1 MLSRSTANP
10 SPIAILT
17 YHQIAEAPPK
27 GTPFRSLCVAPATF
41 ARQMA
46 WLKVLGYT
54 GLSMT
59 ALEPYLSGECRG
71 KVVGITFDDGY
82 VNNLSHALPVLRRH
96 GFSATCYGVSQQ
108 LGGSN
113 VWDAAIGIPPSPLMT
128 AEQFRA
134 WVDGGQELG
143 AHTRHHAHLSQCSEA
158 ESALEIAG
166 CKAELEA
173 AVDAPV
179 AHFCYP
185 YGEFADLHATQVHQA
200 GYRSATTTVRGRVQA
215 HQDALRL
222 PRVPVVRSTT
232 LATLWLKIATGYEDR
247 HRA

>member
-1 MLSRSTANP
+1 MLSRGTANP

-27 GTPFRSLCVAPATF
+27 GTPFRSLCVAPAAF

-46 WLKVLGYT
+46 WLKLLGYT

-59 ALEPYLSGECRG
+59 ALEPYLSGERRG

-82 VNNLSHALPVLRRH
+82 VNNLTNALPVLSKH

-108 LGGSN
+108 LGGTN
-113 VWDAAIGIPPSPLMT
+113 VWDAGIGIPASPLMT
-128 AEQFRA
+128 AEQLRA
-134 WVDGGQELG
+134 WVAGGQELG
-143 AHTRHHAHLSQCSEA
+143 AHTRHHAHLQQCSEA
-158 ESALEIAG
+158 ESEQEIAG
-166 CKAELEA
+166 CKRELEA
-173 AVDAPV
+173 AVGAPV

-185 YGEFADLHATQVHQA
+185 YGEFGDLHAAQVGQA
-200 GYRSATTTVRGRVQA
+200 GYRSATTTVRGRCRA
-215 HQDALRL
+215 HHDMLRL

-232 LATLWLKIATGYEDR
+232 LATLWLKVATGYEDR